1 MQQPLLEQ
9 ITAYTHNAGVDFFGV
24 ADISAQRE
32 AFARVWPTSLAEIS
46 TGIVVGLHLDDAVVE
61 QLLGPAETVPAEE
74 YWGRCYRDI
83 NDRLDLIVA
92 GLAELL
98 VAQGYRAVVIPA
110 TLKVDADG
118 LLGPFTHKA
127 IARLAGLGWIGKSC
141 MLITPQVGPRV
152 RWATVLTDAPLPP
165 TSGEALAD
173 RCGSCRECVDIC
185 PVAAY
190 TGRPFALDEP
200 VALRFDT
207 RRCQSHLQS
216 APVCGKCLAVCPW
229 GRAG

>member
-1 MQQPLLEQ
+1 MQHPLIKT
-9 ITAYTHNAGVDFFGV
+9 ITAYTNEAGVDFFGV
-24 ADISAQRE
+24 ADICAQRE
-32 AFARVWPTSLAEIS
+32 AFARVWPASLADIS
-46 TGIVVGLHLDDAVVE
+46 TGIVVGLHLDDAVVD

-74 YWGRCYRDI
+74 YWSRCYRDI
-83 NDRLDLIVA
+83 NDRLDLIVF

-98 VAQGYRAVVIPA
+98 VAQGYRGVVIPA

-152 RWATVLTDAPLPP
+152 RWATVLTDAPLPG
-165 TSGEALAD
+165 SGAPLKG
-173 RCGSCRECVDIC
+173 RCGSCRACVDIC
-185 PVAAY
+185 PVSAY
-190 TGRPFALDEP
+190 TGRPFAVDEP

-207 RRCQSHLQS
+207 HRCQAHLKS

-229 GRAG
+229 GRITG